1 MRRAAVEF
9 EAWKYYLGGVPAASA
24 EPGSL
29 SNQGQ
34 AAAKA
39 IGLLQARSD
48 PRGGRLV
55 GAAFNPHNH
64 ETMNFSSR
72 LFDRI
77 RIGPSEAEEVV
88 EADARLC
95 DHPGCTK
102 AGEFRA
108 PMGRGKE
115 GKFFQ
120 FCLEHVKA
128 YNATYN
134 YFAGMNDEALA
145 AYAKQEEIGHR
156 PTWKLGVNA
165 SAARMAQRGREAGGP
180 EMQDAFNLFRGRA
193 GREQERAE
201 PRVGVL
207 AKKALETLDLDDT
220 ADRAAI
226 KARYKELV
234 KRFHPDA
241 NGGDRSREG
250 RLQEIL
256 KAYQTLKSSGLA

>member
-1 MRRAAVEF
+1 
-9 EAWKYYLGGVPAASA
+9 
-24 EPGSL
+24 
-29 SNQGQ
+29 
-34 AAAKA
+34 
-39 IGLLQARSD
+39 
-48 PRGGRLV
+48 
-55 GAAFNPHNH
+55 
-64 ETMNFSSR
+64 MNFNSR

-88 EADARLC
+88 EEPARRC
-95 DHPGCTK
+95 DHAGCTK

-120 FCLEHVKA
+120 FCLDHVKA

-156 PTWKLGVNA
+156 PTWKLGVN
-165 SAARMAQRGREAGGP
+165 SRAARMAQRGRVASGAAGP
-180 EMQDAFNLFRGRA
+180 EVEDGFNIFGARA
-193 GREQERAE
+193 GQQSAKQE
-201 PRVGVL
+201 PRVGIV
-207 AKKALETLDLDDT
+207 AHKALETLGLDDT

-250 RLQEIL
+250 TLQEIL
-256 KAYQTLKSSGLA
+256 KAYQTLKSTGAV

>member
-1 MRRAAVEF
+1 
-9 EAWKYYLGGVPAASA
+9 
-24 EPGSL
+24 
-29 SNQGQ
+29 
-34 AAAKA
+34 
-39 IGLLQARSD
+39 
-48 PRGGRLV
+48 
-55 GAAFNPHNH
+55 
-64 ETMNFSSR
+64 MNFNSR

-88 EADARLC
+88 EEPARRC
-95 DHPGCTK
+95 DHAGCTK

-120 FCLEHVKA
+120 FCLDHVKA

-156 PTWKLGVNA
+156 PTWKLGVN
-165 SAARMAQRGREAGGP
+165 SRAARMAQRGRVASGAAGP
-180 EMQDAFNLFRGRA
+180 EVEDGFNIFGARA
-193 GREQERAE
+193 GQQTAKQE
-201 PRVGVL
+201 PRVGIV
-207 AKKALETLDLDDT
+207 AHKALETLGLDDT

-250 RLQEIL
+250 TLQEIL
-256 KAYQTLKSSGLA
+256 KAYQTLKSTGAV

>member
-1 MRRAAVEF
+1 
-9 EAWKYYLGGVPAASA
+9 
-24 EPGSL
+24 
-29 SNQGQ
+29 
-34 AAAKA
+34 
-39 IGLLQARSD
+39 
-48 PRGGRLV
+48 
-55 GAAFNPHNH
+55 
-64 ETMNFSSR
+64 MNFNSP

-88 EADARLC
+88 EADARRC
-95 DHPGCTK
+95 DHAGCAK
-102 AGEFRA
+102 AGEYRA

-115 GKFFQ
+115 GKFFL
-120 FCLEHVKA
+120 FCLDHVKA

-145 AYAKQEEIGHR
+145 AYQKQEEIGHR

-165 SAARMAQRGREAGGP
+165 SAARMSQRGRFAGGQSGP
-180 EMQDAFNLFRGRA
+180 DLQDAFNLLRGRA
-193 GREQERAE
+193 RQQQERAE
-201 PRVGVL
+201 PRIGAL
-207 AKKALETLDLDDT
+207 AKKALETLDLDES

-256 KAYQTLKSSGLA
+256 KAYQTLKSSGLV

>member
-1 MRRAAVEF
+1 
-9 EAWKYYLGGVPAASA
+9 
-24 EPGSL
+24 
-29 SNQGQ
+29 
-34 AAAKA
+34 
-39 IGLLQARSD
+39 
-48 PRGGRLV
+48 
-55 GAAFNPHNH
+55 
-64 ETMNFSSR
+64 MNFNSR

-88 EADARLC
+88 ESPARRC
-95 DHPGCTK
+95 DHAGCAK

-108 PMGRGKE
+108 PMGRGRE

-120 FCLEHVKA
+120 FCLDHVKA

-156 PTWKLGVNA
+156 PTWKLGVN
-165 SAARMAQRGREAGGP
+165 SKAARMAQRGRVAGGAAGP
-180 EMQDAFNLFRGRA
+180 EVQDGFNIFGA
-193 GREQERAE
+193 GVGQQAAKPE
-201 PRVGVL
+201 PRVGIV
-207 AKKALETLDLDDT
+207 ARKALETLGLDEN
-220 ADRAAI
+220 ADRVAI

-250 RLQEIL
+250 TLQEIL
-256 KAYQTLKSSGLA
+256 KAYQTLKSTGSV